1 MSDSPKQRMNKLG
14 KAKIPFL
21 FIVDFDMKK
30 PIIIPLNEV
39 DASQIMYS
47 INDKKNYTESVIVK
61 KNVEFNSQPVEKS
74 RYSKA
79 FNLVQKHIRHGDSF
93 LLNLTMP
100 SNINTN
106 LSPREIFYSTS
117 AKYKIWFKDN
127 FVVYSPEIFVQTQ
140 NGKIHSFPM
149 KGTIMASVPN
159 ARKKLLESEKE
170 LAEHYTIVD
179 LIRNDLSIVA
189 KNVRVERFRYIEKVQ
204 THKGALLQMSSEIV
218 GELPSSFTQ
227 NIGDMIFS
235 MLPAGSISGAP
246 KRKTIEA
253 IKQAENYDR
262 GYYTGICGIFDGENI
277 DSGVMIRYVEQTN
290 DGLMYKSGGGI
301 TAKSNLDEEYQELMD
316 KIYIPFN
323 L

>member
-1 MSDSPKQRMNKLG
+1 MSDSPKQHMNELG
-14 KAKIPFL
+14 MAKVPFL

-30 PIIIPLNEV
+30 PIIIPLDDV
-39 DASQIMYS
+39 DADQIMYS
-47 INDKKNYTESVIVK
+47 INGKSNYNNSVDIR
-61 KNVEFNSQPVEKS
+61 NDVEFNSHPVEKN

-79 FNLVQKHIRHGDSF
+79 FNLVQKHIHHGDSF

-100 SNINTN
+100 SDIHTSLN
-106 LSPREIFYSTS
+106 LKEIFYSTA

-127 FVVYSPEIFVQTQ
+127 FVVYSPEIFVKTQ

-149 KGTIMASVPN
+149 KGTILASLPN
-159 ARKKLLESEKE
+159 ARKRLLESEKE

-189 KNVRVERFRYIEKVQ
+189 KNVQVKRFRYIDEVQ
-204 THKGALLQMSSEIV
+204 THKGILLQMSSEIV
-218 GELPSSFTQ
+218 GELPESFNQ
-227 NIGDMIFS
+227 NIGDIIFS

-246 KRKTIEA
+246 KKKTIEV

-262 GYYTGICGIFDGENI
+262 GYYTGICGIFDGENV

-290 DGLMYKSGGGI
+290 DGLIYKSGGGI
-301 TAKSNLDEEYQELMD
+301 TAKSKLDEEYQELMD